1 MPPSALQ
8 GSSSGGQPA
17 LLRFLDKIKLP
28 LWLVG
33 ILRPIVSFVAQWNP
47 NILRGLALMIGFI
60 SLSFGRE
67 MMVPSNRIVPEE
79 VMYSQFV
86 KSLSEERVQS
96 ARLEHGTGKLYYVL
110 KPSGTAAAA
119 AAVAAAES
127 ASAASAVPVAVQSSG
142 LPSLI
147 SNPASDTSTTIIA
160 ITAAASSSS
169 SSSSA
174 PSGSAAATASPAE
187 AAVAAVAATAT
198 AAATQAAAQTHR
210 FIKLADTTDP
220 ALIQKII
227 QAAVPFY
234 VFKASFSSQLQS
246 IFLATLTVWLPLVPL
261 FLIMRKVLDQRQGTS
276 TRAKK
281 PSSSSTPTIT
291 FADVA
296 GVDSAK
302 RELMEVV
309 STMKA
314 TRPASSKLKV
324 KMPSG
329 VLLCGPPG
337 TGKTLLGVD
346 SAKRELME
354 VVSTMKATRPTSSKL
369 KSAPCVI
376 FVDELDA
383 VGARRGMG
391 FNDERDQT
399 LNQLLTELD
408 GFEGRAGVLFL
419 AATNRIDVLDPAL
432 LRPGRI
438 NRKVVVSLPD
448 EGGRRDILAVHLRG
462 VPMAT
467 EDDKL
472 FASAQIARIADG
484 FSGAE
489 LANVVNEASL
499 LAARKDAEEVTLVDL
514 LEGLQ
519 RTKFGVDGRTGGATT
534 SGVGGQVQKW
544 LLDRAKETALL
555 SADQRRVK
563 VSSGSPREHTGVS
576 LSSGAQLSSSSRRR
590 VEREGGCRVLCT
602 GSATPASGLFVPC
615 PGASVWF
622 GGQSGPT
629 VRGVGAFLRALS
641 PSQCCGPH
649 TRLLSRPVSRLT
661 AADQGSE
668 ERVSGSFIRGV
679 GWRRSFEQALSS
691 HACVLSLSLQ
701 PVVA

>member
-8 GSSSGGQPA
+8 GSSSGGQ
-17 LLRFLDKIKLP
+17 
-28 LWLVG
+28 
-33 ILRPIVSFVAQWNP
+33 PIVSFVAQWNP

-296 GVDSAK
+296 AKAVAGEAGVPFLAVSASEFVELFVGRGAARI
-302 RELMEVV
+302 RELFAE
-309 STMKA
+309 A
-314 TRPASSKLKV
+314 R
-324 KMPSG
+324 
-329 VLLCGPPG
+329 
-337 TGKTLLGVD
+337 
-346 SAKRELME
+346 
-354 VVSTMKATRPTSSKL
+354 

-563 VSSGSPREHTGVS
+563 VSSG
-576 LSSGAQLSSSSRRR
+576 
-590 VEREGGCRVLCT
+590 
-602 GSATPASGLFVPC
+602 
-615 PGASVWF
+615 
-622 GGQSGPT
+622 
-629 VRGVGAFLRALS
+629 
-641 PSQCCGPH
+641 
-649 TRLLSRPVSRLT
+649 
-661 AADQGSE
+661 
-668 ERVSGSFIRGV
+668 
-679 GWRRSFEQALSS
+679 
-691 HACVLSLSLQ
+691 
-701 PVVA
+701 